1 MIKTERVA
9 DAGFES
15 DYARYVELRANVE
28 AEVKAEFEKV
38 LADRVAKY
46 DQLIALTSHEVEIEV
61 PDEEIVEETT
71 TETHESY

>member
-1 MIKTERVA
+1 MIKVERVA

-46 DQLIALTSHEVEIEV
+46 DQLIALTSHEVE
-61 PDEEIVEETT
+61 DEEIVEETT